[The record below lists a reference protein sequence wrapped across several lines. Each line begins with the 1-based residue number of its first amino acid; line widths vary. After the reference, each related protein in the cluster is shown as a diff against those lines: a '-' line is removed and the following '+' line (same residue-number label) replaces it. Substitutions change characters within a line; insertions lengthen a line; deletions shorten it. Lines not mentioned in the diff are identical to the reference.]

1 LVSLKEKEITMKKD
15 SKIIITLILVA
26 ILGVAVYAV
35 MTTPDQRSTGEK
47 VGDAIDRLDD
57 GVDDAARELESRTPA
72 ERIGDEIKDETNN
85 NN

>member
-1 LVSLKEKEITMKKD
+1 MKKD

-26 ILGVAVYAV
+26 ILGLAAYTL

-47 VGDAIDRLDD
+47 VGDAIDKLDD

-72 ERIGDEIKDETNN
+72 ERIGDEINDEIDNKN
-85 NN
+85 